1 MSTLFL
7 FIVVY
12 FVYYILVGGGNREA
26 DTTPYFI
33 NFRKNK
39 ISTLILQSRIEE
51 WV

>member
-7 FIVVY
+7 IIIVY

-33 NFRKNK
+33 NFRNK
-39 ISTLILQSRIEE
+39 QNEHPYFTE
-51 WV
+51 